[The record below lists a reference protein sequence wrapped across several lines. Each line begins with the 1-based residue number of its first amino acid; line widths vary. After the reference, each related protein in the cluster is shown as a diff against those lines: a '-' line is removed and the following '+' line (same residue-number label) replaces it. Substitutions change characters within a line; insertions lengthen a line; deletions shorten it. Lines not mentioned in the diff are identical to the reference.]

1 MSGEG
6 RSEAVVYQCVY
17 RDRGLTPGCAAFD
30 QRKRARCA
38 GCRSGVRAVR
48 RHAVLVAWRGDG
60 RYTLGDALATFRT
73 YAAAERE
80 AARLYEIDNRSDV
93 VARFLPVAV
102 AA

>member
-38 GCRSGVRAVR
+38 GCGWTLVRG
-48 RHAVLVAWRGDG
+48 HAVLVLAGDG
-60 RYTLGDALATFRT
+60 LARGVVPGGGSGDHL
-73 YAAAERE
+73 E
-80 AARLYEIDNRSDV
+80 L
-93 VARFLPVAV
+93 L
-102 AA
+102 